1 MGRKGLPIEL
11 RHDEIKRKDT
21 FAKRCKGLF
30 KKAHELSAICGS
42 GVYLLVGAE
51 CGTISALHRLKNEEL
66 TALPRAKNPK
76 ATIKQVDKRMFYNVC
91 SSRMEDTQRCVE
103 VRERQIL
110 GAMCDC
116 YDCVRGFSVGHR
128 HVELV
133 TQNTDGASSSRV
145 HQIQGCN
152 LDLLRNSA
160 SQITAEV
167 VEANSDNTGKAIPPQ
182 QPQIWQ
188 CMASTPLHVYPTRMR
203 MPLHFSSHA
212 SDNEMQQRHYLS
224 YQHCDVV
231 PDVNCQVGN
240 GDARTSQ
247 TSYWM
252 PFQQQEQQ
260 LERPLQA
267 MMNRNSQQGL
277 GPLSTMPTSAP
288 NAQRINSPPSG
299 MAPPDFVD
307 GLLSNVT
314 NYVGP
319 EGWLSMNQD
328 PTRMN
333 DLHISNPPHSICSL
347 SEKERIFGDL
357 SFDWCEPLSRYGV
370 DSIKGSF
377 Q

>member
-91 SSRMEDTQRCVE
+91 SNRMEDTQRCVE

-116 YDCVRGFSVGHR
+116 YDCVRGFSVGHG
-128 HVELV
+128 HAEGNEVTNLAHESLPTDSQFLSSPLV
-133 TQNTDGASSSRV
+133 TQNADCASSSRV

-277 GPLSTMPTSAP
+277 GPQSAMPTTAP

-299 MAPPDFVD
+299 MAPDFVD
-307 GLLSNVT
+307 GLLLSNVT
-314 NYVGP
+314 N
-319 EGWLSMNQD
+319 
-328 PTRMN
+328 
-333 DLHISNPPHSICSL
+333 
-347 SEKERIFGDL
+347 
-357 SFDWCEPLSRYGV
+357 
-370 DSIKGSF
+370 
-377 Q
+377 